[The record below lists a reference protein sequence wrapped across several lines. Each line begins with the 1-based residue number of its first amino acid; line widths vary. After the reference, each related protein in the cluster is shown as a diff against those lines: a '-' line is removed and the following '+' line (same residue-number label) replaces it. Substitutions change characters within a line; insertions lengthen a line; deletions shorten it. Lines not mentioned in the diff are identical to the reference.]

1 MHGLLKQPGYRLYPP
16 NNPEARDLLAEGLGP
31 ADLERAPLDQGPR
44 TARPRAQ
51 GQHGAVRPGRYA
63 AGRGPGRRHRL
74 SARKLELIPARLVL
88 CLLAAAA
95 SRPGG
100 VLSFCLH
107 SGLSADRQEQLMDQA
122 RKRMPQREPDMLL
135 HGAERRTPGPR
146 ACHSLCTTLKDRPQ
160 RLGLQANASRDGN
173 NGCRCLDPPMGCR
186 GCSSGSPRGTR
197 TEIDRPRV
205 VSLST

>member
-122 RKRMPQREPDMLL
+122 HKRMPQREPDMLL

-146 ACHSLCTTLKDRPQ
+146 ACHSLSTTLKDRPQ
-160 RLGLQANASRDGN
+160 RLG
-173 NGCRCLDPPMGCR
+173 
-186 GCSSGSPRGTR
+186 SGRMHR
-197 TEIDRPRV
+197 VTEITGVDASIHRWDVEAAQVGRHGALELR
-205 VSLST
+205 SIGRAWSR